1 LVFAAGFALVL
12 QLQVIGV
19 KIPVQLVQMLP
30 YVLTIAAL
38 IGVVGKVRGPSALGK
53 HYIKN

>member
-1 LVFAAGFALVL
+1 M
-12 QLQVIGV
+12 GV
-19 KIPVQLVQMLP
+19 QIPVQIILMFP